1 MNRTRGDLAD
11 LTAVLVL
18 MTAVLS
24 IFDDTFA
31 GRSYLVTGL
40 VPVVLLLGMALVAR
54 RFHEGG
60 WWYSLAA
67 LLVFAPLAA
76 LVALREPGPYLV
88 PTIDTVSRA
97 LADSVNAPTM
107 LVSTVPPVEP
117 TGPVMLVPFL
127 IGFLAALPAAWLA
140 LATSRPLAPAAPL
153 VVALAATIPL
163 GVLVPT
169 LMVPRG
175 IAIGVLVLVWSS
187 ARARRS
193 ETRVGGGR
201 GSAAAATTA
210 VVTVV
215 LVSAVAVLLV
225 PDADVSDR
233 VLLRGEANG
242 SLVTD
247 AATSVLPP
255 GTARDDIRL
264 FKASG
269 VPEGQRLRL
278 AALDLYDGEAW
289 VPAEES
295 PGSGGYGTFKRI
307 GSEIA
312 PLHPGTTAVVRVQFR
327 PGYSSDW
334 LPMLGE
340 LTSIHMDWNPGRTE
354 VSDVRYNQ
362 ATSSALV
369 LGGVDVR
376 DQYAFESV
384 VGKQGF
390 TRRDET
396 REPTDAQR
404 QPAGSFLDRH
414 LRPFDRDEL
423 LPLEKV
429 LLLARYL
436 RVNGTVRDAE
446 AFDQSP
452 GLLGDRMLGA
462 RSLTGS
468 SFQYSALM
476 ALAASRLGVAAR
488 VVTGAEPGPRGLV
501 DYGDITTWVELQF
514 ADGSWR
520 PLDPE
525 RYVGS
530 HVAAEGV
537 APVQLPD
544 ARSFVRDQLDAA
556 SRGRDKEIRPT
567 DWDPDAVGDGT
578 DGARSPWQVA
588 GLVGAALLGL
598 AVLVLLLVP
607 LAKAVRRRR
616 RRTAGGWSGAYVN
629 GWQEVLDAA
638 RDCGT
643 PVPDGWSRVAQ
654 ATRLGVG
661 LELARRADA
670 AVFAPAPGPVG
681 DGRDFWDACQRLR
694 RDLLDQVDVRRRLW
708 AHVNPASLLAGR
720 ARRRRAATSPR
731 QVRHEDRGS
740 RRQDPASA

>member
-1 MNRTRGDLAD
+1 VNRARSDVAD
-11 LTAVLVL
+11 VAAVLVL

-24 IFDDTFA
+24 LFDDTFA
-31 GRSYLVTGL
+31 DRTYLVTGL
-40 VPVVLLLGMALVAR
+40 VPAVLLVAMALFAR

-67 LLVFAPLAA
+67 VLLFAPLGA
-76 LVALREPGPYLV
+76 LVALREPGPFLV
-88 PTIDTVSRA
+88 PTFDTVSRA
-97 LADSVNAPTM
+97 LAETVHAPVT
-107 LVSTVPPVEP
+107 LVSTVPPVDP
-117 TGPVMLVPFL
+117 SGSVMLVPYV
-127 IGFLAALPAAWLA
+127 IAFLAVFPAAWLA
-140 LATSRPLAPAAPL
+140 LSTSRPLAPAAPL

-169 LMVPRG
+169 LLVPRG
-175 IAIGVLVLVWSS
+175 ILVAVLVLVWSS

-193 ETRVGGGR
+193 ETRVGGTH

-210 VVTVV
+210 VLTVV
-215 LVSAVAVLLV
+215 AVSGLSVLLV
-225 PDADVSDR
+225 PDDDVSDR
-233 VLLRGEANG
+233 VLLRGEGN
-242 SLVTD
+242 SPLVAD
-247 AATSVLPP
+247 AAASVLPP
-255 GTARDDIRL
+255 SGRDDLRL

-269 VPEGQRLRL
+269 VPEGQRLRI

-307 GSEIA
+307 GSEVA
-312 PLHPGTTAVVRVQFR
+312 PLHPGTTVVVTVQFR

-340 LTSIHMDWNPGRTE
+340 LTTLHMDWNPGRTE

-369 LGGVDVR
+369 VGGVDVR

-384 VGKQGF
+384 VGDDSVN
-390 TRRDET
+390 RRDAT

-404 QPAGSFLDRH
+404 QPDGAFLDSY

-423 LPLEKV
+423 LPLERV

-436 RVNGTVRDAE
+436 RVNGTVRETE

-452 GLLGDRMLGA
+452 ATLGERMLGA

-468 SFQYSALM
+468 QFQYSALM

-488 VVTGAEPGPRGLV
+488 VVNGAAPGPRGLV
-501 DYGDITTWVELQF
+501 DYGDITSWVELQF

-520 PLDPE
+520 ILDPE

-530 HVAAEGV
+530 HVATEGT
-537 APVQLPD
+537 APARLPD
-544 ARSFVRDQLDAA
+544 AAGFVREQLDHAA
-556 SRGRDKEIRPT
+556 RGGDRELQPS
-567 DWDPDAVGDGT
+567 DWDPDAGT
-578 DGARSPWQVA
+578 GRSFPVWAVA
-588 GLVGAALLGL
+588 GLGAGAL
-598 AVLVLLLVP
+598 AALVLLGCLLVAV
-607 LAKAVRRRR
+607 AKVVRRRH
-616 RRTAGGWSGAYVN
+616 RRTAGGWSGVYVN
-629 GWQEVLDAA
+629 AWQEVLDAA
-638 RDCGT
+638 RDRGT

-654 ATRLGVG
+654 ARRLGTP

-670 AVFAPAPGPVG
+670 AVFAPVPEPA
-681 DGRDFWDACQRLR
+681 DAGRDFWAACQQQR
-694 RDLLDQVDVRRRLW
+694 RVLLGEVGVRRRLW
-708 AHVNPASLLAGR
+708 AQVNPASLLAGW
-720 ARRRRAATSPR
+720 ARGRAASANGE
-731 QVRHEDRGS
+731 VRHEDRRPRG
-740 RRQDPASA
+740 QHAANA